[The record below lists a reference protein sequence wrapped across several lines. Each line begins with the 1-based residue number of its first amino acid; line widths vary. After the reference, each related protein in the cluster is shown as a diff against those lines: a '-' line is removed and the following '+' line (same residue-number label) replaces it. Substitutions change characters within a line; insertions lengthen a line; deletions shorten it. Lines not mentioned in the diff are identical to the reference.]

1 MDFPCSS
8 AAPTKLCDLIISGP
22 IAGSFEN
29 TISTAKCAEEIMIDG
44 IPAQHQVGVQNCEP
58 LTLILTSDDC
68 IEKKPDNNNNEQRSQ
83 SVYFHNFSSICLP
96 SLCPQAVMTLSQKQN
111 T

>member
-29 TISTAKCAEEIMIDG
+29 TISTAKCAEEIVIDG
-44 IPAQHQVGVQNCEP
+44 IPVQHQVGVQNCEP

-83 SVYFHNFSSICLP
+83 SVYFLNFP
-96 SLCPQAVMTLSQKQN
+96 EFVSLLFVLRPL
-111 T
+111 

>member
-1 MDFPCSS
+1 MDSPCSS

-22 IAGSFEN
+22 IAGPLEN

-68 IEKKPDNNNNEQRSQ
+68 IEKKPDNNNNEQRAQ
-83 SVYFHNFSSICLP
+83 SVYFLEFASFS
-96 SLCPQAVMTLSQKQN
+96 
-111 T
+111 

>member
-29 TISTAKCAEEIMIDG
+29 TISTAKCAEEIVIDG
-44 IPAQHQVGVQNCEP
+44 IPVQHQVGVQNCEP

-83 SVYFHNFSSICLP
+83 SHYFLELASFSCFS
-96 SLCPQAVMTLSQKQN
+96 
-111 T
+111 